1 MLYGVS
7 DFRIV
12 PVNLSACLQS
22 SSLREC
28 SAESSRARL
37 ISALLVRKRCAG
49 HMVLPRH
56 RRHVSMAGSLAPS
69 EAALHSAPLRGTQL
83 PLLISARDARTPRA
97 VRQRVWPLRGRRLVG
112 PPPSCRIAMRRSR
125 RSMLAT
131 SAPPAVKDGY
141 FQHYSGTEPFR
152 LERFVIENIC
162 GPEPRVPA
170 RRFHAAGAVRC
181 T

>member
-49 HMVLPRH
+49 HMVLPRPARLRRVKPRFTRLRSAGH
-56 RRHVSMAGSLAPS
+56 RFRSSSLLAMPVRLALFGNGYGPCG
-69 EAALHSAPLRGTQL
+69 AA
-83 PLLISARDARTPRA
+83 
-97 VRQRVWPLRGRRLVG
+97 VWAA
-112 PPPSCRIAMRRSR
+112 PPSCRIAMRRSR

-162 GPEPRVPA
+162 GPEHGVPA
-170 RRFHAAGAVRC
+170 RRFHAAGAVRR